1 METTYSQV
9 DLTEI
14 LNTGL
19 FTEEWAE
26 TQTNWLD
33 NPGDAWETNVEKYG
47 FESFAYRVHPPF
59 HPARFYDFFCHEGFA
74 DVVRS
79 KGHV

>member
-1 METTYSQV
+1 MLSSLNPHARLMETTYSQV

-33 NPGDAWETNVEKYG
+33 NPGDAW
-47 FESFAYRVHPPF
+47 
-59 HPARFYDFFCHEGFA
+59 
-74 DVVRS
+74 
-79 KGHV
+79 